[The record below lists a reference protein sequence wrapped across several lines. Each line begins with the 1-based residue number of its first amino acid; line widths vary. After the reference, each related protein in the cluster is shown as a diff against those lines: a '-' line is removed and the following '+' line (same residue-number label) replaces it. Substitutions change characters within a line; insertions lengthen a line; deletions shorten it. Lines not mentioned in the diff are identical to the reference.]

1 MQIDKKCLTDDSI
14 VFHVFEVTEFPFKIA
29 YETKIDQ
36 KENISNTRITDF
48 MPKRKAKRKNI
59 ISPAWERKML
69 KDYGYTKKQIDAH
82 FARRKKAVKRRKK

>member
-1 MQIDKKCLTDDSI
+1 M
-14 VFHVFEVTEFPFKIA
+14 
-29 YETKIDQ
+29 KIDQ

-82 FARRKKAVKRRKK
+82 FARRKKSVKRRKK